1 MLCAEHKVLQCKSH
15 THKNNGRE
23 FKASY
28 KNNFKTHY
36 NCSFLEIKQTKEG
49 GKESIWS
56 LASKRVCHKKIKEN
70 YKFGSELANTIKW

>member
-1 MLCAEHKVLQCKSH
+1 MFCAEHKVLQCKSH

-36 NCSFLEIKQTKEG
+36 NCSFLEIKQTKG
-49 GKESIWS
+49 GGRKHLVIGFQKSLSQENQGKLQIW
-56 LASKRVCHKKIKEN
+56 L
-70 YKFGSELANTIKW
+70 

>member
-36 NCSFLEIKQTKEG
+36 NCSFLEIKQTKGG
-49 GKESIWS
+49 GKAFGHWLPKESVTRKSRKITN
-56 LASKRVCHKKIKEN
+56 LALN
-70 YKFGSELANTIKW
+70 WPTL